1 MDHYCKLL
9 VVGWSAVEG
18 RARPHDDEGIVQGWV
33 LPPNTRLLL
42 YDLLAKFADV
52 ASVEV
57 SLVE

>member
-1 MDHYCKLL
+1 MLL